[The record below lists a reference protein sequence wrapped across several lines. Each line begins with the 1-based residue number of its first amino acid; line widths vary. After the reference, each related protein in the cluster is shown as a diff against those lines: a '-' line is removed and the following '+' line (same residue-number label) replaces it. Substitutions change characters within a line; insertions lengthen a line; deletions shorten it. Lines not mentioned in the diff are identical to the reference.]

1 MQIQFLFHKQ
11 CLTRVLSLDYC
22 LGFPKVLNLNRIILS
37 EWPDDKKKISK
48 EFFLVNGQMIKR
60 KSQKSFFF
68 KKNSYVLDY
77 WILNLKS
84 SYCNPVEE
92 V

>member
-37 EWPDDKKKISK
+37 EWPDDKKKILK
-48 EFFLVNGQMIKR
+48 EFL
-60 KSQKSFFF
+60 
-68 KKNSYVLDY
+68 KKKTLMF
-77 WILNLKS
+77 
-84 SYCNPVEE
+84 
-92 V
+92 

>member
-1 MQIQFLFHKQ
+1 MQIQFLFYNQ

-22 LGFPKVLNLNRIILS
+22 LGFSKVLNLNRIIFS
-37 EWPDDKKKISK
+37 EWPIDKKKSQK
-48 EFFLVNGQMIKR
+48 NFFFFL
-60 KSQKSFFF
+60 

>member
-48 EFFLVNGQMIKR
+48 EFF
-60 KSQKSFFF
+60 F
-68 KKNSYVLDY
+68 KKKLLCFRLLDFKPKIF
-77 WILNLKS
+77 IL
-84 SYCNPVEE
+84 
-92 V
+92 

>member
-37 EWPDDKKKISK
+37 EWPDDKKKILK
-48 EFFLVNGQMIKR
+48 E
-60 KSQKSFFF
+60 FFF